1 MLRITIDGQ
10 EVDVSEGA
18 TLLDAARMLGIEIP
32 TLCYRDGIAPSTSCL
47 VCLVKVADSGRFV
60 PACGTP
66 VRDGMI
72 VESETEEV
80 HQMRRS
86 ALELLL
92 SEHLGDCLAP
102 CYFACPARMDI
113 PTMLRAIAAGR
124 LVDAITTVK
133 ADIALPAVLG
143 RICPA
148 PCEKV
153 CRRRGA
159 DGAVAIC
166 RLKQFV
172 ADVDLAAATPYQP
185 ECEPASGRRVAIVG
199 AGPAGL
205 SAAYYLTRQGHACT
219 LFEQDEQAGGRLRSE
234 TTEEELPRKVLDR
247 EIDIVLQ
254 LGIELRP
261 NTRVGRDVTF
271 ESLCEEFD
279 AVLLTS
285 GAEAADEAAAWGL
298 AMAKRGV
305 EIEKKT
311 YRTNLAG
318 AFAAGNAIRGRGL
331 VIRSVADGKEAA
343 VAVGQYLAGG
353 EVLGAEEPFNTRIGS
368 LEPDELATVVSH
380 HGQAPRRDPAGD
392 RSVGYTPEEAAEQA
406 ARCLHCDCRAV
417 RSCKLRHYAARYGA
431 NPRRYQA
438 SRRRLEHD
446 VEHNQ
451 IIFEPGKCINCGL
464 CIAIANKACEPLG
477 LTFVGRG
484 FDVRVGV
491 PLSGSMREALQHVAA
506 ECVEA
511 CPTAALA
518 WAVDRLPC

>member
-18 TLLDAARMLGIEIP
+18 TLLAAARTLGIEIP
-32 TLCYRDGIAPSTSCL
+32 TLCYRDDVAPSTSCL

-66 VRDGMI
+66 VRDGMV

-113 PTMLRAIAAGR
+113 PKMLRAIVTGR
-124 LVDAITTVK
+124 LADAIATVK

-172 ADVDLAAATPYQP
+172 ADADLAGATPYQP

-205 SAAYYLTRQGHACT
+205 SAAYYLARQGHACT
-219 LFEQDEQAGGRLRSE
+219 VFEQNGQAGGRLRSE
-234 TTEEELPRKVLDR
+234 TTDEELPREVLDR
-247 EIDIVLQ
+247 EIGTVLQ
-254 LGIELRP
+254 LSIELRT
-261 NTRVGRDVTF
+261 NTRVGDDVVF
-271 ESLCEEFD
+271 ESLREEFN
-279 AVLLTS
+279 AVLLAS
-285 GAEAADEAAAWGL
+285 GAEAAAEAPDWGL
-298 AMAKRGV
+298 AMVKRGV
-305 EIEKKT
+305 DVEKKT

-318 AFAAGNAIRGRGL
+318 VFAAGNATRGRGL
-331 VIRSVADGKEAA
+331 IIRSVADGKEAA
-343 VAVGQYLAGG
+343 VAIGQYLGG
-353 EVLGAEEPFNTRIGS
+353 QEVLGAEEPFNTRIGP
-368 LEPDELATVVSH
+368 LEPDELATVVGH
-380 HGQAPRRDPAGD
+380 YGQASRRVPTDERNA
-392 RSVGYTPEEAAEQA
+392 GYTPEEAVEQA

-417 RSCKLRHYAARYGA
+417 RSCKLRQFAEQYGA
-431 NPRRYQA
+431 NPRRFQA

-446 VEHNQ
+446 VEHDQ

-464 CIAIANKACEPLG
+464 CIAIASKASEPLG

-491 PLSGSMREALQHVAA
+491 PLSGSMREALQRVAA

-518 WAVDRLPC
+518 WAIDRLPG